1 MLLYVPLCNKGFPHV
16 SVVGSSWNVK
26 ISLARWFFYCL
37 LPLRSILSVATAAA
51 AIDCDGCLN
60 AEPVIIDD
68 CRLPADQSGP
78 AGGGLLP
85 RLQPIQLSEC
95 S

>member
-1 MLLYVPLCNKGFPHV
+1 MFFCVTKVFLFPHV

-26 ISLARWFFYCL
+26 ISLAHWFFIASP
-37 LPLRSILSVATAAA
+37 PLRSILSVATAAA

-78 AGGGLLP
+78 AGGGFVA
-85 RLQPIQLSEC
+85 ETTTNTTV
-95 S
+95 